1 MNLDEHFLRGIF
13 GILLAAQY
21 REGDAEN
28 MLPIGVDEL
37 AKCVAFAAQYASDQ
51 FLFVNRAP
59 PLSSRIDVCVCFD
72 PCIFFEKNRN
82 LMTKGV

>member
-21 REGDAEN
+21 RESNAEY

-37 AKCVAFAAQYASDQ
+37 AKRVAFAAQYASD
-51 FLFVNRAP
+51 
-59 PLSSRIDVCVCFD
+59 
-72 PCIFFEKNRN
+72 
-82 LMTKGV
+82 